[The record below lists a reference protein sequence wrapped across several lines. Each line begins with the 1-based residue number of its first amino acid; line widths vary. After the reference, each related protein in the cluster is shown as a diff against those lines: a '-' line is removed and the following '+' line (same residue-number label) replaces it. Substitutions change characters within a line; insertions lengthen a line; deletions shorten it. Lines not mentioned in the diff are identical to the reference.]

1 MLLTITCQGRDADK
15 LGFLLHKHPDRF
27 QTIPLSYGRCHVFYP
42 KSTAETVT
50 ACLML
55 DIDPVALTKNK
66 RNHRNSFALAGYVND
81 RPYVASSFL
90 SVAISN
96 AFGTAMAGTCK
107 KFPDAPAIEFDVEVS
122 IDVLPSRGGKKMI
135 HRVFEPLGYEVTASE
150 IQLDHQFPEWGSSCY
165 CRVTLSGK
173 HTIARLLQHLYVLVP
188 VFDNQKHY
196 FIDQAELDK
205 LLDKGKDWIQ
215 PHPEK
220 EWIVSRYLKYNRSLA
235 NQALAVLTKDDFD
248 LAAEVTDETDTPPAS
263 ANPADSGNSI
273 AGNSIPGKQLK
284 LNEQRLAAVDRQLDA
299 CGASTVIDLGCGE
312 GKLLRRLLK
321 KWQFREIVGVDVCVA
336 SLEIAS
342 KRLRLQELP
351 KFQAERVKLIH
362 GSLMYRDRRF
372 AGFDGAA
379 VVEVIEHLDPPRL
392 SAFEQVVFKH
402 AQPKTIVLTTPN
414 SDYNVM
420 WPSLPAGTF
429 RHPDH
434 RFEWSRSEFQTWAQR
449 IADTYGYTFEILP
462 VGEVDPVV
470 GSPTQMA
477 VFRLAA
483 EPVK

>member
-42 KSTAETVT
+42 QATDKLVT

-55 DIDPVALTKNK
+55 DIDTVALTKNK
-66 RNHRNSFALAGYVND
+66 RNRRSTFALAGYVND

-96 AFGTAMAGTCK
+96 AFGTAMASTCK
-107 KFPDAPAIEFDVEVS
+107 KFPAAPAIEFDVEVS
-122 IDVLPSRGGKKMI
+122 IDVLPSRGGTKMI
-135 HRVFEPLGYEVTASE
+135 NRIFEPLGYQVTASE

-165 CRVTLSGK
+165 SSVVLTG
-173 HTIARLLQHLYVLVP
+173 HVTIARLLQHLYVLVP

-205 LLDKGKDWIQ
+205 LLAKGKDWLEG
-215 PHPEK
+215 HPEK
-220 EWIVSRYLKYNRSLA
+220 EWIVSRYLKYDRSLA
-235 NQALAVLTKDDFD
+235 NQALASLTENRF
-248 LAAEVTDETDTPPAS
+248 ESETDAAVETEASPTSSSPPDA
-263 ANPADSGNSI
+263 
-273 AGNSIPGKQLK
+273 GKQIR
-284 LNEQRLAAVDRQLDA
+284 LNDQRLDAVEQQLDA
-299 CGASTVIDLGCGE
+299 CGASSVIDLGCGE

-336 SLEIAS
+336 SLEIAA
-342 KRLRLQELP
+342 KRLRLRELP
-351 KFQAERVKLIH
+351 AFQSERVKLLH

-372 AGFDGAA
+372 DGFDAAA

-402 AQPKTIVLTTPN
+402 ARPNTIVLTTPN

-420 WPSLPAGTF
+420 WPSLPAGKF

-434 RFEWSRSEFQTWAQR
+434 RFEWSRNEFRTWAQH

-462 VGEVDPVV
+462 VGEEDPSV

-477 VFRLAA
+477 VFRIAA
-483 EPVK
+483 EPAP